1 MKERSNLAMD
11 NFIMFRTWLTM
22 HPEISDEW
30 REFLRSYGRDVH
42 VDAKSKRVIMKDY
55 TKMCLRC

>member
-1 MKERSNLAMD
+1 MD
-11 NFIMFRTWLTM
+11 DFMIFRIWLTM

-30 REFLRSYGRDVH
+30 REFLRSYGRNVH

-55 TKMCLRC
+55 TKTCLRC